1 MIILVKLIVI
11 DLIFIFISA
20 YTPQIGINDSVK
32 RPISIMNNGEP
43 LILDEPYK
51 AINFHYE

>member
-11 DLIFIFISA
+11 DLIFNFISA

-32 RPISIMNNGEP
+32 RPTSIMNNGEP